1 MGTTTTTTTMAEDG
15 DDPGLVSF
23 DELASVGT
31 MRAEDAPRGSSPAA
45 NEEDSFGSATSEGQ
59 ASPAPTMMRSV
70 LTRKPSVAA
79 LKAMLMSER
88 DEEGAGEGSETDEDE
103 GVCSLSE
110 FAMVLNAAA
119 WVSVDDARAR
129 FWEMNRCLDPY

>member
-1 MGTTTTTTTMAEDG
+1 MAADA

-31 MRAEDAPRGSSPAA
+31 MRAEDARRGSTTTETALD
-45 NEEDSFGSATSEGQ
+45 EDSFGSATSEGGSRG
-59 ASPAPTMMRSV
+59 ASPAPAMLRSV

-88 DEEGAGEGSETDEDE
+88 EEDATAEGSETDEDE

-119 WVSVDDARAR
+119 WVSVDDARAC
-129 FWEMNRCLDPY
+129 F

>member
-1 MGTTTTTTTMAEDG
+1 MTTTVTTMAADA

-31 MRAEDAPRGSSPAA
+31 MRAEDAPRGSTTTETALD
-45 NEEDSFGSATSEGQ
+45 EDSFGSATSEGGSGG
-59 ASPAPTMMRSV
+59 ASPAPAMLRSV

-88 DEEGAGEGSETDEDE
+88 EEGATAEGSETDEDE

-119 WVSVDDARAR
+119 WVSVDDARAC
-129 FWEMNRCLDPY
+129 F

>member
-1 MGTTTTTTTMAEDG
+1 MAEDG

-45 NEEDSFGSATSEGQ
+45 CEEDSFGSATSEGQ